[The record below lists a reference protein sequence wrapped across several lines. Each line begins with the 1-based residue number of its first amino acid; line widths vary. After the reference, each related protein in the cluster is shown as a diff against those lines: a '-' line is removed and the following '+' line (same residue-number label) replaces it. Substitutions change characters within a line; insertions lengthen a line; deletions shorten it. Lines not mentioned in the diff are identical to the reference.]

1 MTFPKQPRLCAQR
14 LHFLRPRKLNL
25 TWILGRIG
33 QRPYDYEEMAVEQG
47 GNPWSAQPV
56 LTDTGGSAFH
66 CGGFVTAGLD
76 DSCCKLDRYAIS
88 VCSMANGR
96 LSSALLR
103 QLAFPIRVSS

>member
-66 CGGFVTAGLD
+66 CGCFVTARLD
-76 DSCCKLDRYAIS
+76 DFLLQTRSTRDFRLLNRYRPM
-88 VCSMANGR
+88 V
-96 LSSALLR
+96 LS
-103 QLAFPIRVSS
+103 LAQATGIAD